1 MIANRLA
8 GTMTKSKTAPL
19 EISISP
25 ELHAMIK
32 RAAELEGRTVSDF
45 VISASQRAAQKAIE
59 QAEAI
64 RLSLADQETFA
75 KALITPPKPNAALK
89 RAFIRGRKLIRD

>member
-1 MIANRLA
+1 
-8 GTMTKSKTAPL
+8 MTKSKTAPL